1 MIEKAIEQFEFFL
14 EELCMKALVL
24 VVLILSIFAF
34 AGSMPAQSGFR
45 LLDKIQV
52 GGEGGWDI
60 LIADPRNH
68 RLFVSHSTHVVV
80 IDTSTDKVIGD
91 IPKTNGVHGIGFGP
105 EYGFTT
111 NGRDNAVTMFSLKD
125 LSVKN
130 IIATGKNPDA
140 IVYDRP
146 TNRIFVFNGGSDDAT
161 VIDASTGSVDG
172 TIALGGKP
180 EFGVSDE
187 KGRIFVN
194 LEDKNS
200 IAELDAKK
208 MSVLATWPLAGCEG
222 PTGLA
227 IDRKT
232 DRLFAA
238 CEKQMA
244 AVDAKTGKVV
254 ATVPTGSGT
263 DGMEFD
269 PELKYVFAPNGGDGT
284 LTVIHEDSPDKYS
297 IVENVK
303 TEPRAR
309 TMAIDIKT
317 HKVYLPT
324 AQFGTAPAP
333 TKEQPRPRAPMLP
346 DSFVILVYGK

>member
-34 AGSMPAQSGFR
+34 AGSTPAQSGFR

-130 IIATGKNPDA
+130 TIATGKNPDA

-172 TIALGGKP
+172 TIEGSMIASQVNLAGSADLYFQHGSIVALGSTVMNMSGKI
-180 EFGVSDE
+180 VSFTGNGSDNPPQMGLKF
-187 KGRIFVN
+187 KGIF
-194 LEDKNS
+194 K
-200 IAELDAKK
+200 
-208 MSVLATWPLAGCEG
+208 P
-222 PTGLA
+222 
-227 IDRKT
+227 
-232 DRLFAA
+232 
-238 CEKQMA
+238 
-244 AVDAKTGKVV
+244 DAKTYREVH
-254 ATVPTGSGT
+254 
-263 DGMEFD
+263 F
-269 PELKYVFAPNGGDGT
+269 GGG
-284 LTVIHEDSPDKYS
+284 
-297 IVENVK
+297 
-303 TEPRAR
+303 
-309 TMAIDIKT
+309 
-317 HKVYLPT
+317 
-324 AQFGTAPAP
+324 
-333 TKEQPRPRAPMLP
+333 
-346 DSFVILVYGK
+346 

>member
-1 MIEKAIEQFEFFL
+1 MNRRL
-14 EELCMKALVL
+14 
-24 VVLILSIFAF
+24 VLILSLMVLQTISSYSQ
-34 AGSMPAQSGFR
+34 GYH
-45 LLDKIQV
+45 LVDTIKV

-60 LIADPRNH
+60 LIADAKDH
-68 RLFVSHSTHVVV
+68 RLFVSHGTHVVV
-80 IDTSTDKVIGD
+80 IDTAIDKVIGD
-91 IPKTNGVHGIGFGP
+91 IPKTNGVHGIAFGS

-130 IIATGKNPDA
+130 TITTGKNPDA

-161 VIDASTGSVDG
+161 VIDAANGSVAG

-180 EFGVSDE
+180 EFGVSDD
-187 KGRIFVN
+187 KGKIFVN

-200 IAELDAKK
+200 IAVLDAKK
-208 MSVLATWPLAGCEG
+208 MTLLATWPLDTCDG

-227 IDRKT
+227 IDRKS

-238 CEKQMA
+238 CEKQMT
-244 AVDAKTGKVV
+244 AVDARSGKVV
-254 ATVPTGSGT
+254 ASIPTGTGT

-269 PELKYVFAPNGGDGT
+269 PDLKYVFAPNGGDGT
-284 LTVIHEDSPDKYS
+284 LTIIREDSPDKYS

-303 TEPRAR
+303 TMPRAR
-309 TMAIDIKT
+309 TMALDTKT

-324 AQFGTAPAP
+324 ALFGTAPAP

-346 DSFVILVYGK
+346 DSFEVLVYAR

>member
-1 MIEKAIEQFEFFL
+1 MKITRVLLFALLVSAFL
-14 EELCMKALVL
+14 F
-24 VVLILSIFAF
+24 SGTF
-34 AGSMPAQSGFR
+34 AQSGYH

-52 GGEGGWDI
+52 GGDGGWDI
-60 LIADPRNH
+60 LIADAKNH
-68 RLFVSHSTHVVV
+68 RLYVSHASHVVV
-80 IDTSTDKVIGD
+80 IDTATNKVVGD
-91 IPKTNGVHGIGFGP
+91 IPKTNGVHGIAFGP

-125 LSVKN
+125 LSVSSS
-130 IIATGKNPDA
+130 IPVGKNPDA

-146 TNRIFVFNGGSDDAT
+146 TNRIFVFDAGSNEAT
-161 VIDASTGSVDG
+161 VIDASSGKVAG
-172 TIALGGKP
+172 TVALPGKP
-180 EFGVSDE
+180 EFGVSDD
-187 KGRIFVN
+187 KGKVFVN

-200 IAELDAKK
+200 IAELDAKN
-208 MSVLATWPLAGCEG
+208 MTVLATWVIAPCDG

-238 CEKQMA
+238 CEKQM
-244 AVDAKTGKVV
+244 VVVNSKTGKAVTTV
-254 ATVPTGSGT
+254 ATGTGT

-269 PELKYVFAPNGGDGT
+269 PDLKYIFAPNGGEGT

-297 IVENVK
+297 LVENVK

-309 TMAIDIKT
+309 TMALDTKT

-324 AQFGTAPAP
+324 AQFGAAPAP
-333 TKEQPRPRAPMLP
+333 TKEQPRPRAPMLAN
-346 DSFVILVYGK
+346 SFEVLVFGR